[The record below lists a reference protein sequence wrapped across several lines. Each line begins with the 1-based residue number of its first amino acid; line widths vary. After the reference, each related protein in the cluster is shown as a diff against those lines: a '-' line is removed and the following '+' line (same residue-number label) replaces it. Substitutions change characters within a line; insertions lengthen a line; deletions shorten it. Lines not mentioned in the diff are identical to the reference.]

1 MNSASANRDNEGRRR
16 PPARLLLDERLRVSA
31 VNQSLRTL
39 CGLGAGPARGIP
51 VQDWINLDA
60 GLLFRVRSAFHD
72 CTTVWLD
79 RLEFMLPNGYHV
91 SATLQLRMLRG
102 KRRIGLVVT
111 VTEVAF
117 SIQRETGEYGNATE
131 PCGGRC
137 PAPRSGSDD

>member
-1 MNSASANRDNEGRRR
+1 MSSVSADQDKEPVRR

-31 VNQSLRTL
+31 VNHALRTL
-39 CGLGAGPARGIP
+39 CDLGAGPARGIP

-79 RLEFMLPNGYHV
+79 RLEFMLPSGYHV

-102 KRRIGLVVT
+102 KRRIGLMVT
-111 VTEVAF
+111 VTEIAF
-117 SIQRETGEYGNATE
+117 SIPSGNGEHDKGNRALRRTVSGAPERQR
-131 PCGGRC
+131 
-137 PAPRSGSDD
+137 